1 VQAAIVGLFFI
12 GGLCGAWTFQWVG
25 VVASVPLALLLIAMA
40 LAPLWDDWRAWHRWQ
55 RMHRVN

>member
-1 VQAAIVGLFFI
+1 M
-12 GGLCGAWTFQWVG
+12 G

-55 RMHRVN
+55 RMQPRQLSFFLEHS